1 MNYIKAN
8 KEARE
13 EAFSHRK
20 NGWGEDV
27 AENLQSNSDFY
38 INPTIKAVLD
48 MILAYPMRM
57 MAKAF
62 RYPSL
67 LVSEKE

>member
-1 MNYIKAN
+1 MNYIKVN
-8 KEARE
+8 KEAWE

-27 AENLQSNSDFY
+27 AE
-38 INPTIKAVLD
+38 

-57 MAKAF
+57 MVKAC